1 MDYPVLRNQN
11 LRTHIAVNLNS
22 VPLRKTSEQTLS
34 VFLDRRT
41 KFNSLIVR
49 SLCTYEGQSL
59 LKIGKS
65 RNEISKAFLPIPQ
78 KNATEGRL
86 LRSSQLSLAD
96 VKTNVLGMLQDDVLQ
111 KHMKKNFIQS
121 SKQRGISRK
130 RKGNCGVVA
139 RWLMVLGGQTATCA
153 FALANN
159 NAARALN
166 DVRPSVD
173 VAVAVPSFIISPFGP
188 SFYPLTSIRA
198 TLRFIHHVRLQ
209 SANIRTD
216 VPAIGRRQTH
226 SHTPSPM
233 YVHSTG

>member
-1 MDYPVLRNQN
+1 M
-11 LRTHIAVNLNS
+11 
-22 VPLRKTSEQTLS
+22 
-34 VFLDRRT
+34 FLDRRT

-173 VAVAVPSFIISPFGP
+173 VAVAVPSFIISPFLPLP
-188 SFYPLTSIRA
+188 SYFYPRHPSLHPSCSPSECQYTDRRTGHRPPTNALPHSLTHVC
-198 TLRFIHHVRLQ
+198 TLHRVTRVE
-209 SANIRTD
+209 D
-216 VPAIGRRQTH
+216 D
-226 SHTPSPM
+226 
-233 YVHSTG
+233 